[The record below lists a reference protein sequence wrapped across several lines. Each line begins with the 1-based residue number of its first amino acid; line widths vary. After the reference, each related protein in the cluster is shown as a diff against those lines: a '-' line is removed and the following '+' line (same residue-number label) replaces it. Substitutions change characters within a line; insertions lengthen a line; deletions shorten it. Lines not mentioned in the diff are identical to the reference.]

1 MLSNGKPRLNEPTD
15 ISGAARLAREARD
28 PKAGPSPAQQPGLS
42 SGSAPTGSD
51 ETLAKEALEGLKRI
65 RAKARLDKMA
75 IPRAAPVAVRPTVI
89 VARPPAPRPPWV
101 APLATLAV
109 AVGLIVS
116 VCTGVI
122 AYLAIKPSTTSV
134 ATSAEIKNVRET
146 VAQLRRQVS
155 GISENL
161 DGLRTTVDH
170 SSKATNDRFGR
181 VAENLDRIERVGS
194 STTAK
199 LDKLAQIQPPVPAPA
214 GPQSGPPAQSMA
226 VMASAASGTE
236 VTGSVSPSER
246 AASPRKVIKG
256 WSVREAYEGIAIL
269 NGPAGVVEAVLG
281 QQVPGLGRIEEI
293 KNENGRLVVL
303 SSAGAILSARKA
315 TP

>member
-1 MLSNGKPRLNEPTD
+1 MLSNGKPRLNESTD

-122 AYLAIKPSTTSV
+122 AYLAIQPSTTSV

-181 VAENLDRIERVGS
+181 FAENLDRIERVGS

-199 LDKLAQIQPPVPAPA
+199 LDKLAQVQPPGA
-214 GPQSGPPAQSMA
+214 GSSRATVRASRAIHGRNGVSGLWYRSHRLGFA
-226 VMASAASGTE
+226 VRTCG
-236 VTGSVSPSER
+236 VTSE
-246 AASPRKVIKG
+246 SDQGLVGPRDV
-256 WSVREAYEGIAIL
+256 
-269 NGPAGVVEAVLG
+269 
-281 QQVPGLGRIEEI
+281 
-293 KNENGRLVVL
+293 
-303 SSAGAILSARKA
+303 
-315 TP
+315 